1 MEYLECKNE
10 LEMIKF
16 FQSIG
21 IIGTRAQV
29 CKKCN
34 VEMKLKEKDSN
45 IDKYAWKC
53 TKNSCG
59 TTSSIRNGTFLEQFN
74 KSLHTF
80 LKMVYHWAVRTPQ
93 KVISKELDISRN
105 TITAWQQKFTLIAVK
120 EFDRKNFVLGGRN
133 SVVEVDESL
142 FIKVKHHKGKD
153 LVRPQVW
160 VFGLYERDSKRI
172 LFIVVPKRDAST
184 LLNLIYQHVAPN
196 SVIFSDCWA
205 SYARIRRLDK
215 NYSHATV
222 NHDLHFVDP
231 KTGVHTNGVESNWC
245 VAKSPIK
252 QMRGIS
258 RNYLQSYL
266 DEFCW
271 RRLHKDEFD
280 VFEKFI
286 RVIGKQYPPGVS
298 LSVDDM
304 TLCVQSLQIDEQLID
319 VVGTDDSL
327 DVVDLPD
334 YENDSN
340 FASNV
345 VASSVVESN
354 VVESSVVAS
363 SVVES
368 NVVESSVVASSVVE
382 SNVVESSVVESSV
395 VDDDSF
401 IQSFINVEKLIC
413 DTFEKLKS
421 GTINSFSFP
430 SILTVTERNKVHQL
444 AENLNIFHI
453 TTGTRYRV
461 ITVSTKPIEKV
472 NKTNRQKTAQI
483 LVEIS
488 KPNVPV
494 SENVT
499 EVLLDNNT
507 VEKRPVGRPP
517 KQIQIKDPVNAL
529 PSENSNGTNR
539 LLRPRKYNK

>member
-1 MEYLECKNE
+1 
-10 LEMIKF
+10 
-16 FQSIG
+16 
-21 IIGTRAQV
+21 
-29 CKKCN
+29 
-34 VEMKLKEKDSN
+34 
-45 IDKYAWKC
+45 
-53 TKNSCG
+53 
-59 TTSSIRNGTFLEQFN
+59 
-74 KSLHTF
+74 
-80 LKMVYHWAVRTPQ
+80 MVYHWAVRTPQ

-345 VASSVVESN
+345 VASSVVESSVVESN
-354 VVESSVVAS
+354 VVES

-368 NVVESSVVASSVVE
+368 NVVESSVVESSVVE
-382 SNVVESSVVESSV
+382 SNVVESSV

>member
-80 LKMVYHWAVRTPQ
+80 LKMFYHWAVRTPQ

-105 TITAWQQKFTLIAVK
+105 TLTAWQQKFTLIAVK

-345 VASSVVESN
+345 VASSVVES
-354 VVESSVVAS
+354 
-363 SVVES
+363 
-368 NVVESSVVASSVVE
+368 
-382 SNVVESSVVESSV
+382 SV

-413 DTFEKLKS
+413 DTFERLKS